1 MQSLNDISVHNKE
14 MVQERIEEEEGEI
27 MEEEGAMCR
36 DDEVMGSDGFSSGPS
51 PLFSSTPLHNGQ
63 TRTLYPN
70 NVI

>member
-14 MVQERIEEEEGEI
+14 MIQERIEEEEGEV

-36 DDEVMGSDGFSSGPS
+36 DDVVMGSDGFSSGPS